1 MEKME
6 YKISLKKPN
15 LKYIPAVFATMAIV
29 ALMLLTATNALA
41 YCPPENQKC
50 QLAPPSLADDASIQN
65 DYLSISVSDS
75 DSTFTLGNTG
85 GDPANPNDDNQILL
99 YGHPYPW
106 SSFTTVRVDGS
117 DYIFGS
123 SDGTFTQVPTSYPTY
138 IKSVWV
144 SHNIQVTQTL
154 QFATNPATGR
164 VDVMQIRYMLENLD
178 LTNSHNVGLRVL
190 LDTMLGGNDGAPFY
204 IPGTG
209 AVTTEHEYT
218 GASIPD
224 YWVAFD
230 DLGNPTVVSQGT
242 FRGSDATVPDRVIF
256 VSWPDFYSTEWDY
269 TITPGKIFGSTSYP
283 DSSVGVY
290 WNTKTLGPGQRI
302 EYVTYYGLSSLSQSL
317 MPPLTLSVTG
327 PLNLDVV
334 NGAYNPN
341 PFTVTAYVQDVST
354 NVINDVSISI
364 GLPAGLSLE
373 PGSPATQTIS
383 TLNPN
388 EIRSVSWS
396 VRAADQANEQ
406 LFSYDITAT
415 ASGISERKVTR
426 SLLVP
431 ALALTYDTT
440 FRSNPNGYQFN
451 NFGIPDINSWDFFRN
466 TFGADEVEINGQ
478 HRPRATNFYNN
489 NFRYYASGGSCFGM
503 ASSSSILFQNSHDGW
518 DLGLNRNG
526 PLPSPNWP
534 VFPTFIQTPT
544 DWVEYY
550 QLRWSDAAIQ
560 ADRQI
565 NPTPNDAY
573 NLLKQR
579 MAGGNWIQN
588 PLVLTMWWGNNAGH
602 SVVPY
607 RIEESA
613 DHQQANVRIYDNNY
627 PGQERTVQFNLNANT
642 VRDADYNGGNN
653 LGAISNPPVEMHSLS
668 AIQSEPQMADYDT
681 VTPSAHLLYTDSE
694 GKRLGY
700 INGEFKNEID
710 GAYLLN
716 VPWQNEN
723 QNILETYYTANLDL
737 KRELHGLIDGVAKVS
752 VSRPNSLVT
761 ADVQV
766 ASDSADEL
774 RVPVDDSSVEFISGK
789 GTSSLGL
796 TLDRETAEFARVAH
810 VDGFGVESGSAVQQL
825 FSEDLNK
832 AGLINK
838 GAKKNYNLYLEQI
851 GLNPGKYTHPVPV
864 AVEANSANWLTP
876 YNWDDLA
883 RTYVQL
889 DEDFGNDGT
898 IDNTEILTELQ
909 ATIDI
914 DPDTINLGSKGKYIT
929 AYIQLPVGYDV
940 NSIDIASIQIV
951 IVQGN
956 KLDMPIGTVGP
967 HEIGD
972 HNNDGISD
980 LMVKFDRKS
989 LTDILKEGS
998 AEIELIGELD
1008 GTYFSGTDTVKVL
1021 KK

>member
-1 MEKME
+1 ME

-15 LKYIPAVFATMAIV
+15 LKYKPAVFATMAIV
-29 ALMLLTATNALA
+29 ALMLLTATNAVA

-50 QLAPPSLADDASIQN
+50 QLAQPSLADEVSIQN

-99 YGHPYPW
+99 YGHPNPW
-106 SSFTTVRVDGS
+106 SSFTTVRIDGS

-123 SDGTFTQVPTSYPTY
+123 SEGTFTQVPTSYPTY
-138 IKSVWV
+138 IKSVWT

-164 VDVMQIRYMLENLD
+164 VDVMQIRYMLENIN

-204 IPGTG
+204 VPGTG
-209 AVTTEHEYT
+209 AVTTEHEYS

-256 VSWPDFYSTEWDY
+256 VSWPDFYSTRWDY
-269 TITPGKIFGSTSYP
+269 AITPGKIFGSTSYP

-302 EYVTYYGLSSLSQSL
+302 EYVTYYGLSGLSQSL

-364 GLPAGLSLE
+364 NLPAGLSLE

-396 VRAADQANEQ
+396 VRAANQANEQ

-426 SLLVP
+426 SVLVP
-431 ALALTYDTT
+431 ALALTYDTN
-440 FRSNPNGYQFN
+440 FRSNPNGYQFP
-451 NFGIPDINSWDFFRN
+451 NFALDNLPWDLFRN
-466 TFGADEVEINGQ
+466 TYGADEVEIGGQ
-478 HRPRATNFYNN
+478 HRPRAQNFYENS
-489 NFRYYASGGSCFGM
+489 YTHTAKWGSCFGM
-503 ASSSSILFQNSHDGW
+503 ASSSSVLFQNSLDGW
-518 DLGLNRNG
+518 DLGLNRNAA
-526 PLPSPNWP
+526 LPSWSI
-534 VFPTFIQTPT
+534 FPSFLSTPT

-550 QLRWSDAAIQ
+550 HPRQLDAACTV
-560 ADRQI
+560 DRWTNYHGI
-565 NPTPNDAY
+565 MNVY
-573 NLLKQR
+573 NELKQR
-579 MAGGNWIQN
+579 MAAGNWIQD
-588 PLVLTMWWGNNAGH
+588 PMVIDMWWPGGGH
-602 SVVPY
+602 TVTPY

-613 DHQQANVRIYDNNY
+613 DHQQAELRIYDNNY
-627 PGQERTVQFNLNANT
+627 PNQEHTIHFDLAAGT
-642 VRDADYNGGNN
+642 ARDTDYNGGND
-653 LGAISNPPVEMHSLS
+653 LIDITAVSLS
-668 AIQSEPQMADYDT
+668 AIQLEPQMMDYDS
-681 VTPSAHLLYTDSE
+681 VTSSGHLLYTDNT
-694 GKRLGY
+694 GRHLGY
-700 INGEFKNEID
+700 DNGEFKSEIPD
-710 GAYLLN
+710 AYKVELTE
-716 VPWQNEN
+716 QNEN
-723 QNILETYYTANLDL
+723 QFPETYYISNLDL
-737 KRELHGLIDGVAKVS
+737 KRELHGLADGVAKVS
-752 VSRPNSLVT
+752 VSRPNGLVL
-761 ADVQV
+761 ADVMV
-766 ASDSADEL
+766 GPGSADEL
-774 RVPVDDSSVEFISGK
+774 SVPVDDSSVEFKSGK

-796 TLDRETAEFARVAH
+796 TIDRETAEFARVAH

-832 AGLINK
+832 ACLINK

-889 DEDFGNDGT
+889 DQDFGNDGT

-940 NSIDIASIQIV
+940 NSIDIASIQILT
-951 IVQGN
+951 IQGH
-956 KLDMPIGTVGP
+956 KLDIPIGTVGP

-972 HNNDGISD
+972 HNNDGIND

-998 AEIELIGELD
+998 AEIEVVGKHD

-1021 KK
+1021 KM